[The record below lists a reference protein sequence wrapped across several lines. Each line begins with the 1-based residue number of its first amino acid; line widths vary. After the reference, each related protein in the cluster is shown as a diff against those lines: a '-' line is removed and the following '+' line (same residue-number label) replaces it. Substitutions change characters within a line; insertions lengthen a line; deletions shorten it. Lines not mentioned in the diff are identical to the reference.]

1 MNTPKISFGTK
12 LDIPTLKIAKKAI
25 EASFVQNDV
34 LPDNFIKIW
43 DDIAEADGEIFMRKR
58 NNIEQFY
65 FFCDKIKSPRLF
77 YATHSSLNAQDK
89 LSQIHK
95 SFIKTIEDINLK
107 NNKA

>member
-1 MNTPKISFGTK
+1 MNITKISFGAK

-65 FFCDKIKSPRLF
+65 FFCDKMKSPRLF
-77 YATHSSLNAQDK
+77 YTTHSSLDAQDK

-95 SFIKTIEDINLK
+95 SFIKTIEDINSK